1 MQCSRDAIGK
11 GGGGGESRASIASGD
26 RAEAGVLSL

>member
-11 GGGGGESRASIASGD
+11 GGGGGESR
-26 RAEAGVLSL
+26 SLPVERGQRQEFFSL